1 MERPNILVTCPPMLG
16 LIEEFADDFAA
27 AGLDYTPAEVTQVL
41 SEDELIGIVPN
52 HGGWIIGDDPAT
64 RRVVEAAVKGRL
76 KAAVKWG
83 VGVDN
88 VDFAAFRDCGVPVE
102 NTPRVFGGE
111 VADVALTYVLGLA
124 RETYFIDREIRLNN
138 AWPKPSGISVAGRK
152 VALVGFGD
160 IGAATARRL
169 IACGAEVI
177 AYDPAYAPVEG
188 VEVDTAAWPERL
200 GEADFIVFTCPLND
214 ATSGMFNAGTLPL
227 LKQGV
232 RVVNV
237 ARGPV
242 IVEAALIEGLQSG
255 RVHSAAL
262 DVFEVEP
269 LPQTSPLRSFD
280 RCIFGSHNGSN
291 SADAVRRV
299 SRIAI
304 GKIAAFLGTSVAR

>member
-1 MERPNILVTCPPMLG
+1 MSTPNVLVTCPPMLG
-16 LIEEFADDFAA
+16 LIDEFADDFAA
-27 AGLDYTPAEVTQVL
+27 AQLDYTPARVTQVL
-41 SEDELIGIVPN
+41 SEDELIDLVPN
-52 HGGWIIGDDPAT
+52 YEAWIIGDDPASA
-64 RRVVEAAVKGRL
+64 RVVSAAVSGKL

-88 VDFAAFRDCGVPVE
+88 VDFDAFAGAGVPVE
-102 NTPRVFGGE
+102 NTPGVFGGE

-124 RETYFIDREIRLNN
+124 RETYFIDREIRQNA
-138 AWPKPSGISVAGRK
+138 AWPKPSGISVSGRK
-152 VALVGFGD
+152 AALVGFGD
-160 IGAATARRL
+160 IGSQTARRL
-169 IACGAEVI
+169 IACGADVI
-177 AYDPAYAPVEG
+177 VYDPAYAPVDGLTVQQAE
-188 VEVDTAAWPERL
+188 WPNRL
-200 GEADFIVFTCPLND
+200 DEADFLIFTCPLNP
-214 ATSGMFNAGTLPL
+214 ATRHMFNMALLPR
-227 LKQGV
+227 LKPGV

-242 IVEAALIEGLQSG
+242 VEEAALLNALESG

-269 LPQTSPLRSFD
+269 LSPDSPFRGFD

-304 GKIAAFLGTSVAR
+304 GKIARMLGTAS